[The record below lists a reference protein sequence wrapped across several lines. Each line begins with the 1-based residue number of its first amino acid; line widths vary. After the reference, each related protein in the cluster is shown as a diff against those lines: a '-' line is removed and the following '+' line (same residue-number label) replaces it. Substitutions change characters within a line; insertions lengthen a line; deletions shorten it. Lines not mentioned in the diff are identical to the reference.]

1 MPKFETPKSAEMDFK
16 RQLVRLAKTV
26 GAIVQTYIVDGK
38 ISDPDAMVQA
48 LRQYSRTVGFWAQSL
63 TSAMIER
70 VSKANLRSW
79 SGISIDLR
87 KTIEQT
93 PIGATAQALQQ
104 EQVALIQSIPIE
116 AAERAQKL
124 ALEAVISGDRAE
136 EIAQELMRTTQV
148 TESRAKLIARTEVA
162 RTNAV
167 ITQARSQYVGAT
179 HYIWRTARDAS
190 VRDTHKK
197 LEGKVFS
204 FADPPEIPNEGR
216 HGPGEF
222 PNCRCYAEPIID
234 V

>member
-16 RQLVRLAKTV
+16 KQLVRLAKTV
-26 GAIVQTYIVDGK
+26 GAIIQTYSVDGK
-38 ISDPDAMVQA
+38 IADPNGMVLA
-48 LRQYSRTVGFWAQSL
+48 LRQYSQTVGVWAKSL
-63 TSAMIER
+63 TASMIER
-70 VSKANLRSW
+70 VSKNNLRSW
-79 SGISIDLR
+79 SSISIDLR

-93 PIGATAQALQQ
+93 PIGLTAQALQQ

-162 RTNAV
+162 RTNAA

-190 VRDTHKK
+190 VRDAHKK
-197 LEGKVFS
+197 LEGKVFA
-204 FADPPEIPNEGR
+204 FNDPPEIPNEGR
-216 HGPGEF
+216 HGPGEY
-222 PNCRCYAEPIID
+222 PNCRCYAEPIIN